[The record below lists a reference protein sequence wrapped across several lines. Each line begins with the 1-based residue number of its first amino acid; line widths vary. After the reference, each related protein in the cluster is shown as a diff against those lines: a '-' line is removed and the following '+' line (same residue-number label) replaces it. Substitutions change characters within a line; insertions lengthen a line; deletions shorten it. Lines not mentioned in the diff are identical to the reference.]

1 VSGKV
6 SGKLSRQLP
15 RHLPR
20 HLPRRVSGK
29 LSGQL
34 QEQVSWDPRKPPE
47 NPKFGCFPG
56 TWETELPD
64 GRSKGLGSSRSSI
77 PYSIYISQFQ
87 TGTPKPRYIG
97 FRAGGRENGTRNG
110 QFRPVFGHIL
120 WPLSRPSIFMKF
132 HEIRALER
140 VWSRFLESR
149 SRTSP
154 GRVPDG
160 CLGRVSGA
168 ASQELLQTA
177 SQTPSLEGCL
187 EGCLERSRQFLPVCQ
202 VDCSRLL
209 QTGSR
214 LGLAVWSLPPTRL
227 HLAQVRVAK
236 LASLLKPSQVAMAC
250 HGKLGWVEQ
259 TCQAS
264 QQVEVVRWGK
274 VVRLA

>member
-1 VSGKV
+1 LRQDAVWDGVQTGSKEPV
-6 SGKLSRQLP
+6 WEAVQTASRQLP
-15 RHLPR
+15 R
-20 HLPRRVSGK
+20 K
-29 LSGQL
+29 LSGRQSGDCFQTASQTGVWEAVWEAVWRRL
-34 QEQVSWDPRKPPE
+34 EQV
-47 NPKFGCFPG
+47 PG
-56 TWETELPD
+56 NRSRNAPGRSNHGFLGSWETELPD

-236 LASLLKPSQVAMAC
+236 QVNR
-250 HGKLGWVEQ
+250 L
-259 TCQAS
+259 
-264 QQVEVVRWGK
+264 RW
-274 VVRLA
+274 

>member
-1 VSGKV
+1 M
-6 SGKLSRQLP
+6 RQDEVWCGVQTGSKEPVWEAVQTASQTASWEAVWEAVWRLLP

-20 HLPRRVSGK
+20 HQSGKVSGK

-120 WPLSRPSIFMKF
+120 WPLSDPSLF

-140 VWSRFLESR
+140 PRAWFPEKS
-149 SRTSP
+149 
-154 GRVPDG
+154 
-160 CLGRVSGA
+160 
-168 ASQELLQTA
+168 
-177 SQTPSLEGCL
+177 
-187 EGCLERSRQFLPVCQ
+187 
-202 VDCSRLL
+202 
-209 QTGSR
+209 
-214 LGLAVWSLPPTRL
+214 
-227 HLAQVRVAK
+227 
-236 LASLLKPSQVAMAC
+236 
-250 HGKLGWVEQ
+250 
-259 TCQAS
+259 
-264 QQVEVVRWGK
+264 
-274 VVRLA
+274 